1 MPNKKAFL
9 LLNGNVPNE
18 LPSFHSY
25 DLIVAVDG
33 AFQTAVNKKIP
44 INLITGDFD
53 SIQELKNTSTFIE
66 RIHTPDQNF
75 TDFHKCLKELVKK
88 GVKTV
93 DVYGANG
100 LEQDHYLG
108 NLSTAYQWSNELNL
122 VFHDDYGVS
131 FFLEKDNQY
140 KFNDCLNKTISLVPF
155 LDAGGITTKGLKY
168 PLKQE
173 SLNFFKRIGT
183 RNVATSEEIQIHYT
197 QGILFLFI
205 QNKT

>member
-9 LLNGNVPNE
+9 LLNGNVPKE
-18 LPSFHSY
+18 LPSFDSY

-44 INLITGDFD
+44 FNLITGDFD
-53 SIQELKNTSTFIE
+53 SIQDLKNTSTSIE

-75 TDFHKCLKELVKK
+75 TDFHKCLKELVKR
-88 GVKTV
+88 GVNQV
-93 DVYGANG
+93 DVYGASG

-108 NLSTAYQWSNELNL
+108 NLSTAYHWSNELNL
-122 VFHDDYGVS
+122 VFHDDYGIS
-131 FFLEKDNQY
+131 FFLEKDKQY
-140 KFNDCLNKTISLVPF
+140 KFHDCLNKTISLVPF

-183 RNVATSEEIQIHYT
+183 RNVAISEEIHIHYT

-205 QNKT
+205 RW